1 MAQRFKYHGRGQYSA
16 IEPKRKP
23 NNTPRAL
30 ARIRHHVDL
39 AEIYLEDG
47 ARHSA
52 LCHIIAAQRVLDGK
66 SVPRGP
72 KIWTLAPAPKVITVQ
87 SVDKAGAKRQMAR
100 GRKMLRRPAP

>member
-16 IEPKRKP
+16 IEPQRNP

-30 ARIRHHVDL
+30 ARIRRFVDL
-39 AEIYLEDG
+39 AQIYLEDG

-52 LCHIIAAQRVLDGK
+52 LCNIIAAQRVLDGK
-66 SVPRGP
+66 PIPRGP
-72 KIWTLAPAPKVITVQ
+72 KFWTLAPAPKVITVQ
-87 SVDKAGAKRQMAR
+87 PVDKAGVKRQMAR